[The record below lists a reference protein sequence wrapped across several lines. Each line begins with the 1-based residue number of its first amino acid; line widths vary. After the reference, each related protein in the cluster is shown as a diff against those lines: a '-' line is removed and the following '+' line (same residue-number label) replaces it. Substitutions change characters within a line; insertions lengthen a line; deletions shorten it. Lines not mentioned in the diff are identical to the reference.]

1 MKLKEYQ
8 AKAMTTCMK
17 SCDNLA
23 YMKDNL
29 VAEVGEFSGKLAKA
43 KRRNQIRFDEEGNI
57 QYAFDTTEQAIEFD
71 RELMKEAGDILWQLS
86 GLCYVMGWSLETVAQ
101 TNLEKLAARKAAGT
115 IDGNGDGII
124 R

>member
-1 MKLKEYQ
+1 
-8 AKAMTTCMK
+8 MTTCMA
-17 SCDNLA
+17 SCDNFA

-29 VAEVGEFSGKLAKA
+29 VAEVGEFSGKIAKA
-43 KRRNQIRFDEEGNI
+43 KRRDQIAMTTDGNIAYRFDTIDEI
-57 QYAFDTTEQAIEFD
+57 VEFK

-86 GLCYVMGWSLETVAQ
+86 GLCHVMGWSLEDVAVQ
-101 TNLEKLAARKAAGT
+101 NLEKLAARKKAGT